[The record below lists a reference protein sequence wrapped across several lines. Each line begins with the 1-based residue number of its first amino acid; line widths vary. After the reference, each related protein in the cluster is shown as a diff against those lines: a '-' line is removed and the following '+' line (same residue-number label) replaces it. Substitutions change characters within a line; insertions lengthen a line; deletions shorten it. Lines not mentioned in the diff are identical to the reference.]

1 VTAVLVLVPR
11 GFAVTGLPEG
21 VMFVPFQTAFDAV
34 VALKASDAPAVLVTD
49 GLDQEDLDSLAS
61 VIRERGGPCIEVRSA
76 RWDGETQS
84 PVSAACRGVIS
95 GFGANGVR
103 RAAELL
109 AR

>member
-1 VTAVLVLVPR
+1 
-11 GFAVTGLPEG
+11 
-21 VMFVPFQTAFDAV
+21 MFVPFQTAFDAV